1 MHTTTLYPSISPAI
15 RQRLLVL
22 YLADAGLESEVVAW
36 ADYDGSKDTG
46 FSGERSDVAP
56 YASVLAAM
64 RAGWRVI
71 KFPEM
76 VAATTDNAY
85 QTSVLPN
92 EFVLEQLV
100 EINHA

>member
-1 MHTTTLYPSISPAI
+1 MTTLTATPVI

-22 YLADAGLESEVVAW
+22 YLSDCSLESEVVAW
-36 ADYDGSKDTG
+36 ARYDGAS
-46 FSGERSDVAP
+46 ERDFDGTREDNPP

-64 RAGWRVI
+64 RDGWRVI

-76 VAATTDNAY
+76 PAATTDTAY

-100 EINHA
+100 EVTRA

>member
-1 MHTTTLYPSISPAI
+1 MTTLTAPVL

-22 YLADAGLESEVVAW
+22 YLSNCSLDSEIVAW
-36 ADYDGSKDTG
+36 ARYDGA
-46 FSGERSDVAP
+46 SDREFDGAREADAP

-64 RAGWRVI
+64 RDGWRVL

-76 VAATTDNAY
+76 HPATADTAY

-92 EFVLEQLV
+92 EFVLEQIV
-100 EINHA
+100 EVTRA